1 MEIPVPSLPDGSP
14 DWSILSRAWWD
25 AVDLIEESAEEGLYA
40 CDLTL
45 EGRVMSHS
53 DVLMAPQYGNKHG
66 TVSIEIL
73 STRIVPKKTWEDFKV
88 KLAKKWMS
96 YTDHDGTPLHARVH
110 WAKEGPSEVTFQG
123 VRIPCSRNHFGLL
136 LTLGVPTDGSV

>member
-1 MEIPVPSLPDGSP
+1 MEMEIPVPSLPDGSP

-25 AVDLIEESAEEGLYA
+25 AVELIEKSAEEGLYA

-53 DVLMAPQYGNKHG
+53 EVLMAPQFGNKHG
-66 TVSIEIL
+66 TISIEVL
-73 STRIVPKKTWEDFKV
+73 STRIVPQKTWEDFKV

-96 YTDHDGTPLHARVH
+96 YTDHDGTPLHGRLH
-110 WAKEGPSEVTFQG
+110 WAKEMPSTVAFKG
-123 VRIPCSRNHFGLL
+123 VRFESNF
-136 LTLGVPTDGSV
+136 

>member
-1 MEIPVPSLPDGSP
+1 MNHNTYNHKDMEMEIPVPSLPDGSP

-25 AVDLIEESAEEGLYA
+25 AVDLIEKSAEEGLYA

-45 EGRVMSHS
+45 EGRVMSYS

-66 TVSIEIL
+66 TVSIEVL

-96 YTDHDGTPLHARVH
+96 YTDHDGTPLHGRVD
-110 WAKEGPSEVTFQG
+110 WAKEMPWASGFQ
-123 VRIPCSRNHFGLL
+123 SYHGLEL
-136 LTLGVPTDGSV
+136 Q